1 MSEEPTRRE
10 QQKEARRKQI
20 LKSALAT
27 FSEKGFNAANVSD
40 VAARAGVS
48 QGTIYWYFESKEE
61 LLMQALLSIFD
72 EMGEGALDAVMQCET
87 AADKVRAL
95 GRIMVGVMAQI
106 EGVFPLFMEYWAS
119 SARREEV
126 GEIWGSILVE
136 YKDLIVGIIEQG
148 IRRGEFRPVDAD
160 RLVWAMLAA
169 YDGLAAYD
177 MFLPALDLA
186 QISETFIE
194 TLLTGLIVQQPPG
207 HAPGQSVAGT
217 ERESEQLEG

>member
-20 LKSALAT
+20 LQAALAT

-48 QGTIYWYFESKEE
+48 QGTIYWYFDSKEE
-61 LLMQALLSIFD
+61 LLIQALLSIFED
-72 EMGEGALDAVMQCET
+72 LGEGALGAVMQCET
-87 AADKVRAL
+87 ATDKVRAL
-95 GRIMVGVMAQI
+95 GHAMVGFMTEI

-126 GEIWGSILVE
+126 GEIWGGILVE
-136 YKDLIVGIIEQG
+136 YKDLIAGIIEEG
-148 IRRGEFRPVDAD
+148 IQRGEFRPVDAGQ
-160 RLVWAMLAA
+160 LVWAVMAA

-177 MFLPALDLA
+177 MFLPGLDLA
-186 QISETFIE
+186 HISETFVE
-194 TLLTGLIVQQPPG
+194 TLLTGLIVEQQPG
-207 HAPGQSVAGT
+207 NASGQSVIGRAQRQG
-217 ERESEQLEG
+217 